1 MKKSKK
7 NILFSAIFVCFL
19 ILIDQIT
26 KKLAVLFLKNKAP
39 IPIIHDIF
47 ELRYLENQS
56 AAFGMDPISLLH
68 NIFSFSIFDENPQ
81 LFLNVKMG
89 FFIILTIAVVILLC
103 IVYIRIPSKK
113 KFRYMDWILIA
124 FVAGAIGNFIDR
136 VTNQYV
142 IDFFYFKFIDFPIF
156 NVADI
161 YVAVAAFFMIVF
173 GIFYYKEEDFEMIFP
188 TNNK

>member
-7 NILFSAIFVCFL
+7 NILFSTIIVCFL
-19 ILIDQIT
+19 IFIDQFT
-26 KKLAVLFLKNKAP
+26 KKLAFLFLKDKNP
-39 IPIIHDIF
+39 IPIIQDVF

-56 AAFGMDPISLLH
+56 AAFGMDPISFLH
-68 NIFSFSIFDENPQ
+68 NIFSFSIFNENPQ

-89 FFIILTIAVVILLC
+89 FLVVLTISIVILLC
-103 IVYIRIPSKK
+103 VVYTRIPVER

-142 IDFFYFKFIDFPIF
+142 IDFLYFKLIDFPIF
-156 NVADI
+156 NIADI
-161 YVAVAAFFMIVF
+161 YVTVAAVFMLIF
-173 GIFYYKEEDFEMIFP
+173 GIFYYKEEDFDVIFSS
-188 TNNK
+188 KGF